1 VKERKEKPMQ
11 LNSMEINE
19 TYHTKYGVLQGIENN
34 STYHSGALKECVVS
48 KKVELATD
56 YGVLIPQYD
65 FSDPRKKNQYA
76 ISFYEDGSL
85 RGISLNKAT
94 DLMTPIG
101 PMGAERILFYPNGKL
116 KRLFPLNGQL
126 SAYWDEDDE
135 YQLAREEEFE
145 FSFGKVKAKIIAI
158 SFYED
163 GNIKNLTFWPKSLI
177 FIETPVGK
185 ILTRIGISLYSNG
198 NIKSL
203 EPAAPVKI
211 LTPIGSIT
219 AYDDTANGIT
229 GDINSLNFTEDGKL
243 KSLVTSDNKITVGN
257 SSGRITTYSPE
268 QMNDEDGIEITF
280 LPLIIEFE
288 ENTVCF
294 NHGVKH
300 ELSANTF
307 TIENYVKSGISE
319 CSDCSSCNHDCK
331 VNV

>member
-1 VKERKEKPMQ
+1 MKLNLEKINPV
-11 LNSMEINE
+11 NINE
-19 TYHTKYGVLQGIENN
+19 AYHTKYGVIQGMDNI
-34 STYHSGALKECVVS
+34 STYHSGALKECTVS
-48 KKVELATD
+48 KKNELTTD

-65 FSDPRKKNQYA
+65 FSSSRKKNQYA
-76 ISFYEDGSL
+76 VSFYEDGSI
-85 RGISLNKAT
+85 RGISLNEAAV
-94 DLMTPIG
+94 LVTPIG
-101 PMGAERILFYPNGKL
+101 PMSAERVIFYPNGKL

-135 YQLAREEEFE
+135 YQLAMEEEFE
-145 FSFGKVKAKIIAI
+145 FAFGKVKAKIIAI

-163 GNIKNLTFWPKSLI
+163 GNIKSLTFWPKNLI

-185 ILTRIGISLYSNG
+185 ILTRIGIALHSNG

-219 AYDDTANGIT
+219 AYDDTAIGIT

-243 KSLVTSDNKITVGN
+243 KSIATSENKIMVRN

-268 QMNDEDGIEITF
+268 QINDEDGVEITF
-280 LPLIIEFE
+280 LPLVIEFE

-307 TIENYVKSGISE
+307 TIKNYVKSGISE